1 MKRLG
6 KILICIVMIACLAIS
21 FVMPAFAEDDPV
33 YSISINV
40 NVGDKLYPNGDST
53 NLLSYDRDSLGIES
67 SWKGI
72 DPDDGVKVFEVG
84 NSYTLGIY
92 IYPAA
97 ASGDSIKVNINGT
110 IIDVKRG
117 DSGYYCTYVKS
128 FSAPTTTEAPKPEPT
143 PTLKPASTP
152 ETTTTAPTKEKT
164 TPETLDPRLL
174 VIYDSSKLVTDKLLV
189 KNVDIKVAENPVEN
203 KTKTTS
209 DLKNSDKI
217 IGSFSVTM
225 TSNNNAGNI
234 KDNFGRLSLEME
246 VTNIENGQKLYILEE
261 HEKTKNGTYTM
272 TNGTVTNDVKETVNE
287 NGWSFVKETLNKLY
301 IQKETTV
308 INGKIKINDIV
319 LLSDFY
325 VSTEPFVFED
335 ETTTAEPETT
345 TAAPLPVDNEK
356 GGLSIIVIVAIIV
369 AAVLIIAG
377 IVAVVLL
384 KKKEDKIPLNEEP
397 EDDAII
403 PDAPTNEEPVVETN
417 EENKASE
424 EKKPKKEKT
433 PKPKKE
439 KAPKRKKGEL
449 QPAQP
454 RQDS

>member
-21 FVMPAFAEDDPV
+21 FVMPAFAEGDPV

-40 NVGDKLYPNGDST
+40 NVGDKLYPNGNST

-84 NSYTLGIY
+84 NSYTLDIY
-92 IYPAA
+92 IHPTA
-97 ASGDSIKVNINGT
+97 ASGDSIKVSINGT

-143 PTLKPASTP
+143 KALKPASTP

-164 TPETLDPRLL
+164 TKETPDPRLL
-174 VIYDSSKLVTDKLLV
+174 VIYDSSKLKTDKLLV
-189 KNVDIKVAENPVEN
+189 KNVDIKVTEN

-234 KDNFGRLSLEME
+234 KDNFGRLDLEME
-246 VTNIENGQKLYILEE
+246 VTNIENGQKLYVLEE
-261 HEKTKNGTYTM
+261 HDKTKNGTYTM

-308 INGKIKINDIV
+308 INGKMKISDIV

-356 GGLSIIVIVAIIV
+356 GGLPIIVIVAIIV

-397 EDDAII
+397 
-403 PDAPTNEEPVVETN
+403 NEEPVVETN

>member
-1 MKRLG
+1 MMKRLG

-21 FVMPAFAEDDPV
+21 FVMPAFAEEDPV

-92 IYPAA
+92 IYPVA
-97 ASGDSIKVNINGT
+97 ASGDSIKVSINGT

-128 FSAPTTTEAPKPEPT
+128 FSAPTTTEAPKSEPT
-143 PTLKPASTP
+143 KALKPASTP

-164 TPETLDPRLL
+164 TKETPDPRLL
-174 VIYDSSKLVTDKLLV
+174 VIYNSSKLATDKLLV
-189 KNVDIKVAENPVEN
+189 KNVDIKVTEN

-234 KDNFGRLSLEME
+234 KDNFGRLDLEME
-246 VTNIENGQKLYILEE
+246 VTNIENGQKLYVLEE
-261 HEKTKNGTYTM
+261 HDKTKNGTYIM
-272 TNGTVTNDVKETVNE
+272 TNGTVTNDVKETISE

-356 GGLSIIVIVAIIV
+356 GGLPIIVIVAIIV

-397 EDDAII
+397 
-403 PDAPTNEEPVVETN
+403 NEEPVVETN

>member
-1 MKRLG
+1 MMKRLG

-21 FVMPAFAEDDPV
+21 FVMPAFAEGDPV

-84 NSYTLGIY
+84 NSYTLDIY
-92 IYPAA
+92 IHPTA
-97 ASGDSIKVNINGT
+97 ASGDSIKVSINGT

-128 FSAPTTTEAPKPEPT
+128 FSAPTTTETPKPEPT
-143 PTLKPASTP
+143 KALKPASTP

-164 TPETLDPRLL
+164 IQETPDPRLL
-174 VIYDSSKLVTDKLLV
+174 VIYDSSKLKTDKLLV
-189 KNVDIKVAENPVEN
+189 KNVDIKVTENPVEN

-234 KDNFGRLSLEME
+234 KDNFGRLDLEME
-246 VTNIENGQKLYILEE
+246 VTNIENGQKLYVLEE
-261 HEKTKNGTYTM
+261 HDKTKNGTYTM

-308 INGKIKINDIV
+308 INGKMKISDIV

-397 EDDAII
+397 
-403 PDAPTNEEPVVETN
+403 NEEPVVETN

>member
-6 KILICIVMIACLAIS
+6 KVLICIVMIACLAIS
-21 FVMPAFAEDDPV
+21 FVMPAFAEENPV

-84 NSYTLGIY
+84 NTYTLDIY

-97 ASGDSIKVNINGT
+97 ASGDSITVSINGT
-110 IIDVKRG
+110 KINPKRG

-143 PTLKPASTP
+143 KALKPASTP

-164 TPETLDPRLL
+164 TLKTPDPRLL
-174 VIYDSSKLVTDKLLV
+174 VIYDSSKLETDKLLV
-189 KNVDIKVAENPVEN
+189 KNVDIKVTENPVEN

-234 KDNFGRLSLEME
+234 KDNFGRLDLEME
-246 VTNIENGQKLYILEE
+246 VTNIENGQKLYVLEE
-261 HEKTKNGTYTM
+261 HDKTKNGTYTM

-308 INGKIKINDIV
+308 INGKMKISDIV

-397 EDDAII
+397 
-403 PDAPTNEEPVVETN
+403 NEEPVVETN

>member
-21 FVMPAFAEDDPV
+21 FVMPAFAEGDPV

-84 NSYTLGIY
+84 NSYTLDIY
-92 IYPAA
+92 IHPTA
-97 ASGDSIKVNINGT
+97 ASGDSIKVSINGT

-128 FSAPTTTEAPKPEPT
+128 FSAPTTTETPKPEPT
-143 PTLKPASTP
+143 KALKPASTP

-164 TPETLDPRLL
+164 TKETPDPRLL
-174 VIYDSSKLVTDKLLV
+174 VIYDSSKLKTDKLLV
-189 KNVDIKVAENPVEN
+189 KNVDIKVTEN

-234 KDNFGRLSLEME
+234 KDNFGRLDLEME
-246 VTNIENGQKLYILEE
+246 VTNIENGQKLYVLEE
-261 HEKTKNGTYTM
+261 HEKTKNGTYIM
-272 TNGTVTNDVKETVNE
+272 TNGTVTNDIKETVNE
-287 NGWSFVKETLNKLY
+287 NGWSIVKETLNKLY
-301 IQKETTV
+301 IQKDTTV
-308 INGKIKINDIV
+308 INGKMKISDIV

-335 ETTTAEPETT
+335 ETTTAEPVAT
-345 TAAPLPVDNEK
+345 TASSLPVDNEK

-384 KKKEDKIPLNEEP
+384 KKKEDKIPL
-397 EDDAII
+397 
-403 PDAPTNEEPVVETN
+403 NEEPVVETN

>member
-1 MKRLG
+1 MMKRLG

-21 FVMPAFAEDDPV
+21 FVMPAFAEGDPV

-53 NLLSYDRDSLGIES
+53 NLLSYDRDSLRIES

-84 NSYTLGIY
+84 NSYTLDIY
-92 IYPAA
+92 IHPTA
-97 ASGDSIKVNINGT
+97 ASGDSIKVSINGT

-143 PTLKPASTP
+143 KALKPASTP

-164 TPETLDPRLL
+164 TQETPDPRLL
-174 VIYDSSKLVTDKLLV
+174 VIYDSSKLATDKLLV
-189 KNVDIKVAENPVEN
+189 KNVDIKVTEN

-234 KDNFGRLSLEME
+234 KDNFGRLDLEME
-246 VTNIENGQKLYILEE
+246 VTNIENGQKLYVLEE
-261 HEKTKNGTYTM
+261 HDKTKNGTYIM
-272 TNGTVTNDVKETVNE
+272 TNGTVTNDIKETVNE
-287 NGWSFVKETLNKLY
+287 NGWSIVKETLNKLY

-308 INGKIKINDIV
+308 INGKMKISDIV

-397 EDDAII
+397 
-403 PDAPTNEEPVVETN
+403 VVETN

-424 EKKPKKEKT
+424 EKKP
-433 PKPKKE
+433 
-439 KAPKRKKGEL
+439 
-449 QPAQP
+449 
-454 RQDS
+454 

>member
-1 MKRLG
+1 MMKRLG

-21 FVMPAFAEDDPV
+21 FVMPAFAEEDPV

-97 ASGDSIKVNINGT
+97 ASGDSIKVSINGT

-128 FSAPTTTEAPKPEPT
+128 FSAPTTTEAPKPKPT
-143 PTLKPASTP
+143 TTLKPASTP

-164 TPETLDPRLL
+164 TQETSDPRLL
-174 VIYDSSKLVTDKLLV
+174 VIYDSSKLATDKLLV
-189 KNVDIKVAENPVEN
+189 KDVDIKVTEN

-225 TSNNNAGNI
+225 TSNNNAANI
-234 KDNFGRLSLEME
+234 KDNFGRLGLEME
-246 VTNIENGQKLYILEE
+246 VTNIENGQKLYVLEE

-272 TNGTVTNDVKETVNE
+272 TNGTVTNDIKETVNE
-287 NGWSFVKETLNKLY
+287 NGWSIVKETLNKLY

-335 ETTTAEPETT
+335 ETTTAEPVAT
-345 TAAPLPVDNEK
+345 TASSLPVDNEK

-403 PDAPTNEEPVVETN
+403 PDAPTNEE
-417 EENKASE
+417 NKASE